1 MIMSFLIPGGTDHDL
16 ELMSDIWKFDAN
28 RGEWILAIYMRKAR
42 SFHGVGV
49 VKYNDYCG
57 YSNT

>member
-1 MIMSFLIPGGTDHDL
+1 MA
-16 ELMSDIWKFDAN
+16 DIWKFDAN
-28 RGEWILAIYMRKAR
+28 TGEWILAIYMRKAR